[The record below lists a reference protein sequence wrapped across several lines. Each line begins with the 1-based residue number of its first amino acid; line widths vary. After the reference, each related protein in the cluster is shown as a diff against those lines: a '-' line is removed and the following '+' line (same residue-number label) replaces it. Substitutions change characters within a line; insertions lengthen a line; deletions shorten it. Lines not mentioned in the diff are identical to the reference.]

1 MKFNINF
8 FNEIEKLNKYN
19 SNKFLA
25 GIALLMLNL
34 GSKYLIIDISKSAEQ
49 LLKLTIIRRFTIFC
63 VFFIGT
69 RNIIISL
76 ILTGAFIIFS
86 SSLFNDK
93 SKFCILPQKLKDTEI
108 EQKEYQKALDIVE
121 KYNNQQQN
129 NIMTEKNK
137 ENINQNYK
145 SIKKILINKI

>member
-1 MKFNINF
+1 MGF
-8 FNEIEKLNKYN
+8 FDEVNKYN

-69 RNIIISL
+69 RNITISL
-76 ILTGAFIIFS
+76 ILTAVFIVFS
-86 SSLFNDK
+86 SGLFNDK

-108 EQKEYQKALDIVE
+108 EHKEYQKALEIVE
-121 KYNNQQQN
+121 KYNNQQQKD
-129 NIMTEKNK
+129 IITEKNK
-137 ENINQNYK
+137 DNINDNYNN
-145 SIKKILINKI
+145 IKNILINN